1 MLGSA
6 AARAHMHAGATF
18 LAMFKLIR
26 MTADGR
32 APPAFAPPGR
42 RGTGVET

>member
-1 MLGSA
+1 
-6 AARAHMHAGATF
+6 MHAGAIF

-32 APPAFAPPGR
+32 APLAFAPLAAR
-42 RGTGVET
+42 ETGVGR

>member
-1 MLGSA
+1 M
-6 AARAHMHAGATF
+6 RAGTIF

-32 APPAFAPPGR
+32 APPAFAPLGR
-42 RGTGVET
+42 TGVEP